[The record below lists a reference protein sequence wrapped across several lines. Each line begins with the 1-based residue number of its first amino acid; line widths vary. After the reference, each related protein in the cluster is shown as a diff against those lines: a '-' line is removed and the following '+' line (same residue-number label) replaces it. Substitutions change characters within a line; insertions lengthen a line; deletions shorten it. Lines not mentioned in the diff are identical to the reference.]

1 MAQRPTHAAGHPA
14 PASAIYEQVNVFG
27 SPTGI
32 RVHVPHG
39 HPLPEAPI
47 GHDWVVAEEASEDR

>member
-1 MAQRPTHAAGHPA
+1 
-14 PASAIYEQVNVFG
+14 
-27 SPTGI
+27 
-32 RVHVPHG
+32 VPHG